1 MQIIAF
7 DFGEKKIGVAVGQ
20 TSTNTSSPLQ
30 IIFNK
35 DNKTNW
41 ISISSL
47 LDEWKPDL
55 ILLGKP
61 LNMEGSES
69 VIMKKV
75 DKFYK
80 ELKSIYDA
88 DIEFVDER
96 LTTFE
101 AREILK
107 DEKHDNVDAHA
118 AKILID
124 NWFDINREKNI

>member
-7 DFGEKKIGVAVGQ
+7 DYGEKKIGVAVGQ

-35 DNKTNW
+35 DNNTNW
-41 ISISSL
+41 TSISSL

-61 LNMEGSES
+61 LNMDGSES
-69 VIMKKV
+69 EIMKKV

>member
-61 LNMEGSES
+61 LNMDGSES
-69 VIMKKV
+69 EIMKKV

>member
-7 DFGEKKIGVAVGQ
+7 DYGEKKIGVAVGQ

-47 LDEWKPDL
+47 LDEWKPGL

-61 LNMEGSES
+61 LNMDGSDSE
-69 VIMKKV
+69 IMKKV

-88 DIEFVDER
+88 DIKFVDER

-107 DEKHDNVDAHA
+107 DEKQDNVDAHA

-124 NWFDINREKNI
+124 NWFDINKEKNI

>member
-7 DFGEKKIGVAVGQ
+7 DYGEKKIGVAVGQ
-20 TSTNTSSPLQ
+20 TATNTSSPLQ

-35 DNKTNW
+35 ENNINW
-41 ISISSL
+41 VSISSI

-55 ILLGKP
+55 ILIGKP
-61 LNMEGSES
+61 LNMDGSES
-69 VIMKKV
+69 EMMKKIN
-75 DKFYK
+75 KFYIK
-80 ELKSIYDA
+80 LKSIYDA

-101 AREILK
+101 ARQILK
-107 DEKHDNVDAHA
+107 DNKQDDNVDAHA

-124 NWFDINREKNI
+124 SWFENSAKE

>member
-7 DFGEKKIGVAVGQ
+7 DYGEKKIGVAVGQ

-61 LNMEGSES
+61 LNMDGSDSE
-69 VIMKKV
+69 IMKKV

-124 NWFDINREKNI
+124 NWFDINKEKNI

>member
-7 DFGEKKIGVAVGQ
+7 DYGEKKIGVAVGQ

-61 LNMEGSES
+61 LNMDGSES
-69 VIMKKV
+69 EIMKKV

-107 DEKHDNVDAHA
+107 DEKQDNVDAHA

-124 NWFDINREKNI
+124 NWFDINKEKNI

>member
-7 DFGEKKIGVAVGQ
+7 DYGEKKIGVAVGQ

-61 LNMEGSES
+61 LNMDGSES
-69 VIMKKV
+69 EIMKKV

-88 DIEFVDER
+88 DIEFIDER

-107 DEKHDNVDAHA
+107 DEKQDNVDAHA

-124 NWFDINREKNI
+124 NWFDINKEKNI

>member
-7 DFGEKKIGVAVGQ
+7 DYGEKKIGVAVGQ

-61 LNMEGSES
+61 LNMDGSES
-69 VIMKKV
+69 EIMKKV

-107 DEKHDNVDAHA
+107 NEKHDNVDAHA

-124 NWFDINREKNI
+124 NWLDINKEKNI

>member
-7 DFGEKKIGVAVGQ
+7 DYGEKKIGVAVGQ
-20 TSTNTSSPLQ
+20 TSTNTSSPLK

-47 LDEWKPDL
+47 LDEWKPGL

-61 LNMEGSES
+61 LNMDGSDS
-69 VIMKKV
+69 KIMEKV

>member
-7 DFGEKKIGVAVGQ
+7 DYGEKKIGVAVGQ
-20 TSTNTSSPLQ
+20 TATNTSSPLQ

-35 DNKTNW
+35 ENNINW
-41 ISISSL
+41 VSISSI

-55 ILLGKP
+55 ILIGKP
-61 LNMEGSES
+61 LNMDGSES
-69 VIMKKV
+69 EMMKKIN
-75 DKFYK
+75 KFYIK
-80 ELKSIYDA
+80 LKSIYDA

-101 AREILK
+101 ARTILK
-107 DEKHDNVDAHA
+107 DEKQNNVDAHA

-124 NWFDINREKNI
+124 NWFDINSEKKL

>member
-7 DFGEKKIGVAVGQ
+7 DYGEKKIGVAVGQ

-30 IIFNK
+30 IILNK

-47 LDEWKPDL
+47 LDEWKPGL

-61 LNMEGSES
+61 LNMDGSDS
-69 VIMKKV
+69 KIMEKV

-107 DEKHDNVDAHA
+107 DEKHDDVDAHA

>member
-7 DFGEKKIGVAVGQ
+7 DYGEKKIGVAVGQ

-61 LNMEGSES
+61 LNMDGSES
-69 VIMKKV
+69 EIMKKV

-80 ELKSIYDA
+80 QLKSIYDA

-124 NWFDINREKNI
+124 NWFDINREKSI

>member
-7 DFGEKKIGVAVGQ
+7 DYGEKKIGVAVGQ

-61 LNMEGSES
+61 LNMDGSES
-69 VIMKKV
+69 EIMKKV

-124 NWFDINREKNI
+124 NWFDINRDKSI

>member
-7 DFGEKKIGVAVGQ
+7 DYGEKKIGVAVGQ

-61 LNMEGSES
+61 LNMDGSDS
-69 VIMKKV
+69 KRMKKV

>member
-7 DFGEKKIGVAVGQ
+7 DYGEKKIGVAVGQ
-20 TSTNTSSPLQ
+20 TSTNTSSPLK

-55 ILLGKP
+55 ILIGKP
-61 LNMEGSES
+61 LNMDGSDSE
-69 VIMKKV
+69 IMKKV

-107 DEKHDNVDAHA
+107 DEKQDNVDAHA

-124 NWFDINREKNI
+124 NWFDINKEKNI

>member
-7 DFGEKKIGVAVGQ
+7 DYGEKKIGVAVGQ

-47 LDEWKPDL
+47 LYEWKPNL

-61 LNMEGSES
+61 LNMDGSDSE
-69 VIMKKV
+69 IMKKV

-124 NWFDINREKNI
+124 NWFDINKEKNI